1 MLMENPFLYG
11 DVVQNPYFTDREDEI
26 RELRMD
32 LSSGQNVLIFSPRRY
47 GKSSLV
53 LKVLND
59 LRALGLITIYAD
71 LFWASS
77 IEKFIKLYSTAIA
90 TATATKFEGAIKF
103 LKEHFPMI
111 IPKVILKTET
121 PLDIEFD
128 FESSKKGQ
136 EQILNS
142 LYDLPQKIAEKR
154 NKRCVVVFD
163 EFQEIISLGAD
174 IERQL
179 RSKIQHHNKVA
190 YCFLGSKRHLLD
202 ELFQDK
208 NKPLYKIAKS
218 MPLGRISPDKLK
230 RFIQSR
236 FKTGYVNIGQDLLKE
251 ILDITLCHPY
261 HTQQLCHE
269 LYNVCFPKKTVT
281 REDIARA
288 KQKCIYS
295 QSYTYTTIWD
305 GLSAKQRELI
315 FAIAVTPGAG
325 IYSQDFI
332 NKYSLGGPATV
343 QRAVDALEK
352 KGLVDREN
360 GNYIISDVFFGEWIK
375 ERGR

>member
-1 MLMENPFLYG
+1 MENPFLYG
-11 DVVQNPYFTDREDEI
+11 DIVQSPYFADREDEI
-26 RELRMD
+26 HELQMD

-53 LKVLND
+53 LKVLNN
-59 LRALGLITIYAD
+59 LRASGLITIYVD

-77 IEKFIKLYSTAIA
+77 IEKFIKLYTTAIAIA
-90 TATATKFEGAIKF
+90 TATKFDGAIRF
-103 LKEHFPMI
+103 VKEHFPMI

-121 PLDIEFD
+121 PLEVEFD
-128 FESSKKGQ
+128 FESSKRDQ

-154 NKRCVVVFD
+154 KRRCVVAFD
-163 EFQEIISLGAD
+163 EFQEIIFLNAD

-179 RSKIQHHNKVA
+179 RSKIQHHDKVA
-190 YCFLGSKRHLLD
+190 YCFLGSKRHLLN

-218 MPLGRISPDKLK
+218 MPLNRIPSDKLQ

-236 FKTGYVNIGQDLLKE
+236 FKTGRININRGLVEE
-251 ILDITLCHPY
+251 ILDITLSHPY

-269 LYNVCFPKKTVT
+269 LYNVCFPRKVITKD
-281 REDIARA
+281 DITKA
-288 KQKCIYS
+288 KQKCIHS
-295 QSYTYTTIWD
+295 QSYAYTTIWD

-315 FAIAVTPGAG
+315 LAIASTPRAS

-332 NKYSLGGPATV
+332 NKYSLGASATV
-343 QRAVDALEK
+343 QRAADALEK
-352 KGLVDREN
+352 KGLIDREN
-360 GNYIISDVFFGEWIK
+360 SNYVISDAFFGEWIK